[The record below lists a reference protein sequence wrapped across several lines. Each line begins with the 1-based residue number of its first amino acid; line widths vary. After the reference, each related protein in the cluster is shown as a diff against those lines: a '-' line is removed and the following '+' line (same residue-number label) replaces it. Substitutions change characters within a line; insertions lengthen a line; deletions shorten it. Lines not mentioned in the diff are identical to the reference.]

1 MPQTLLTLC
10 LILAVTLEMRGPI
23 TSVGPLAN
31 LLTTELALTPNQYG
45 LVASLPILAFGL
57 FSFVAAS
64 VVRRFGLVSAVFLF
78 LISLAIGGFLRSI
91 PDYGPLLAGTFM
103 VGTGIAALN
112 VLMPVVIKTWFTS
125 GAHRLF
131 GIYTGFVGL
140 SGAIGALSAYPLAS
154 STQLTQAPFLLW
166 AGFGILVLVAWV
178 GLTHA
183 ARSSSQPLLRASGL
197 YRQPGAWAMTGV
209 MGLQS
214 LLIYTVAAWLPPYLE
229 AQQVSATMAGM
240 ALALYL
246 FAGLPASI
254 FTERFMRFCR
264 HEWLA
269 EGLMSLSY
277 LLGLYCWTLGD
288 AWIYLGS
295 VLAGAPQGSM
305 LSTAFILMAQKT
317 RSNAALLGLSAM
329 TQGIGYLGAG
339 LGPIIFAAL
348 LVDGWTPA
356 LWFVAFII
364 VLWALCGLF
373 ASRFQTIC
381 TDDAS

>member
-1 MPQTLLTLC
+1 MPQSLLTLC

-31 LLTTELALTPNQYG
+31 LLTTELSLTANQYG
-45 LVASLPILAFGL
+45 LVASLPIIAFGL
-57 FSFVAAS
+57 FSFIAPVA
-64 VVRRFGLVSAVFLF
+64 VRRFSLISAVSLF

-112 VLMPVVIKTWFTS
+112 VLMPVVIKTWFTT
-125 GAHRLF
+125 GVRRLL

-154 STQLTQAPFLLW
+154 MTDLTQAPFILW
-166 AGFGILVLVAWV
+166 ALFGIVVLVAWI

-183 ARSSSQPLLRASGL
+183 ARSSAQPLLRASGL
-197 YRQPGAWAMTGV
+197 YRHPGAWAMTGV

-229 AQQVSATMAGM
+229 SQGVSATMAGT

-254 FTERFMRFCR
+254 FTEHFIRLCR
-264 HEWLA
+264 NEWLA
-269 EGLMSLSY
+269 EALMSLSY
-277 LLGLYCWTLGD
+277 LLGLYCWTQGGL
-288 AWIYLGS
+288 WIYVGS
-295 VLAGAPQGSM
+295 ILAGAPQGSM
-305 LSTAFILMAQKT
+305 LSTAFILMAEKT

-339 LGPIIFAAL
+339 LGPIIFASL
-348 LVDGWTPA
+348 LTNGWTLA

-364 VLWALCGLF
+364 ALWAAVGF
-373 ASRFQTIC
+373 IASRFPTIGN
-381 TDDAS
+381 

>member
-1 MPQTLLTLC
+1 MPQTLLPLC

-45 LVASLPILAFGL
+45 LVASLPILVFGL
-57 FSFVAAS
+57 FSFIAPS
-64 VVRRFGLVSAVFLF
+64 VVRRFGLVSTVFLF

-112 VLMPVVIKTWFTS
+112 VLMPVVIKTWFRS

-154 STQLTQAPFLLW
+154 STQLSQAPFLLW
-166 AGFGILVLVAWV
+166 AGFGVLVLVAWI
-178 GLTHA
+178 GLTHSIQ
-183 ARSSSQPLLRASGL
+183 SSSQPLLRASSL
-197 YRQPGAWAMTGV
+197 YRQPGTWAMTGV

-229 AQQVSATMAGM
+229 AQQVSATMAGI

-254 FTERFMRFCR
+254 FTERFLHFCR
-264 HEWLA
+264 YEWLA

-277 LLGLYCWTLGD
+277 LLGLYCWTLGGT
-288 AWIYLGS
+288 WIYLGS
-295 VLAGAPQGSM
+295 VLAGAPQGAM

-329 TQGIGYLGAG
+329 TQGIGYLVAG
-339 LGPIIFAAL
+339 LGPIIFASL
-348 LVDGWTPA
+348 LVDSWTPA

-364 VLWALCGLF
+364 TLWALFGLW
-373 ASRFQTIC
+373 ASRFKTIS
-381 TDDAS
+381 TDEAS